1 MNESEICFSQKNG
14 KNETR
19 LWPNK
24 GYEFTSFFIRLLSA
38 VKLRPNFLEI
48 IISFIAFLLVKI
60 NMIGS
65 KNANT
70 VKWNN
75 ENTNNTKVI
84 ISLH

>member
-1 MNESEICFSQKNG
+1 MKVKFVSRKKME

-24 GYEFTSFFIRLLSA
+24 GYELTSFFIRLLSA
-38 VKLRPNFLEI
+38 VKLRPNFFEI

-65 KNANT
+65 ENANT
-70 VKWNN
+70 MK
-75 ENTNNTKVI
+75 
-84 ISLH
+84 

>member
-1 MNESEICFSQKNG
+1 MKVKFVSRKKNG

-24 GYEFTSFFIRLLSA
+24 GYEFTSFLIRLLSA
-38 VKLRPNFLEI
+38 IKLRPNFLEI

-75 ENTNNTKVI
+75 GNTNNTKVI
-84 ISLH
+84 ISSH